1 MSKGIMI
8 GEIVKQ
14 SEEMGIRFMNAFE
27 EKMMERRE
35 GERIGETAKQLEI
48 AERML
53 IKGLEISLI
62 AEMTGLSKEKLE
74 ALQNKDLPEA
84 CAGRF

>member
-1 MSKGIMI
+1 MAKGIMI

-35 GERIGETAKQLEI
+35 GETAKQLEI

-74 ALQNKDLPEA
+74 ALQNKDLPQTELTEL
-84 CAGRF
+84 

>member
-1 MSKGIMI
+1 MI

-35 GERIGETAKQLEI
+35 GETAKQLEI

-74 ALQNKDLPEA
+74 ALQNKDLPQTELTEL
-84 CAGRF
+84 

>member
-1 MSKGIMI
+1 MI
-8 GEIVKQ
+8 EEIVKQ

-35 GERIGETAKQLEI
+35 GETAKQLEI

-74 ALQNKDLPEA
+74 ALQNKDLPQTELTEL
-84 CAGRF
+84 